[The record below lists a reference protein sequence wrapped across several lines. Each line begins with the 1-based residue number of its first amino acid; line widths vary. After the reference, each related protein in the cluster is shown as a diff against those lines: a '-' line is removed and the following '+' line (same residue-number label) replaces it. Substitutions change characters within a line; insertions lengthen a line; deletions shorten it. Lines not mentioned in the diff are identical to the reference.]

1 MASVFSTPMNQK
13 EIAEAAGVSESFVSH
28 VAAGTKQMPLKMQF
42 AIWGPAVEL
51 NGQPLTEWRTVF
63 KDARIAQGMS
73 ELEVAQAAGYKGKIS
88 IMRLEN
94 STTRTISIDKFR
106 QLAGILNIK
115 GIPTNEHH
123 PVQDQPSTINNSGT
137 TESES
142 GRPPV
147 RGADTQSTPV
157 SGVGAAVRRSVDVR
171 TGDDDVHEAAG
182 SDTISPEG

>member
-1 MASVFSTPMNQK
+1 MASLFDTSMNQK

-28 VAAGTKQMPLKMQF
+28 VAAGTKAMPLKMQF

-63 KDARIAQGMS
+63 RDARIAQGMS

-88 IMRLEN
+88 IIRLES

-115 GIPTNEHH
+115 GIPTNERH
-123 PVQDQPSTINNSGT
+123 PVQDQPDTSRNTRT
-137 TESES
+137 AESEPA
-142 GRPPV
+142 GPPV
-147 RGADTQSTPV
+147 RGANTQSTPV
-157 SGVGAAVRRSVDVR
+157 DGVGTVVR
-171 TGDDDVHEAAG
+171 GDTEVCVGLDSVHETASG
-182 SDTISPEG
+182 DENRTEG